1 MNEEQMIALSIVQLE
16 GWNPSEE
23 IRAAFARVHA
33 GESTYE
39 EEREKWRAELQKDC
53 SLSGK
58 GQMATKND

>member
-23 IRAAFARVHA
+23 IRAAFVRVHA

-39 EEREKWRAELQKDC
+39 EEREKWRAELY
-53 SLSGK
+53 
-58 GQMATKND
+58 